1 MDREAWH
8 ATIHGVAKSRTGL
21 SDWKELNCTQ
31 WNTESVTQLCATL
44 CDAMDC
50 SPWGKG
56 LPWWLSGKESVCQ
69 AGDVGLIL
77 GPRRSP
83 GERNNN
89 PLWYSCLGNP
99 MDKGGW
105 CTMVHGVTKVRQDLA
120 TKQQLHNTM
129 LSILSYASIYISS
142 FMRSMSEFLPIFKI
156 KVLDSVGEGQ
166 GGKIWENGI

>member
-1 MDREAWH
+1 
-8 ATIHGVAKSRTGL
+8 
-21 SDWKELNCTQ
+21 
-31 WNTESVTQLCATL
+31 
-44 CDAMDC
+44 
-50 SPWGKG
+50 
-56 LPWWLSGKESVCQ
+56 
-69 AGDVGLIL
+69 
-77 GPRRSP
+77 
-83 GERNNN
+83 
-89 PLWYSCLGNP
+89 